1 MGRITGRSRKPRG
14 LLTDTL
20 AALTRAFAQDFANSR
35 NAPDARDR
43 LRHRGQRLTDVAK
56 LYETRMARASEAL
69 KLLTTGTSAG
79 WIDDEFFP
87 FSRYVAGGRL
97 TTASTR
103 LQDILDGD
111 RTFRTALR
119 RQRGQPAKYAWL
131 DAAIVEAVRT
141 GESPAEVVAA
151 AIRIT
156 GSRPTARLKERFLD
170 RLKKK
175 RRTHSVE

>member
-1 MGRITGRSRKPRG
+1 MGRTTGRSRKPRG

-20 AALTRAFAQDFANSR
+20 AALTRAYAQDFANSR
-35 NAPDARDR
+35 MASDAQDR
-43 LRHRGQRLTDVAK
+43 LRHRGQRLTDDAK
-56 LYETRMARASEAL
+56 VYETRMARASEAL
-69 KLLTTGTSAG
+69 ELLTTGRSAG

-87 FSRYVAGGRL
+87 FNRYVADGRL

-103 LQDILDGD
+103 LQDILDRD

-141 GESPAEVVAA
+141 GESPAAVITA

-156 GSRPTARLKERFLD
+156 DSRPTARLKKQFLD

-175 RRTHSVE
+175 RRS